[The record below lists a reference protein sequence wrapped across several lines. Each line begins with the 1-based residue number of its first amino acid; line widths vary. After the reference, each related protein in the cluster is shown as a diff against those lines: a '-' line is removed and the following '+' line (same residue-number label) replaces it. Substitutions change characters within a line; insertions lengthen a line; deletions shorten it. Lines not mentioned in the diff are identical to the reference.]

1 MSHTKSDQ
9 SLTTKQIIMKTQNR
23 FFKLILLVVFTVG
36 LTSCSSDS
44 GDEPVQEGEIFTDAD
59 FSKVV
64 TSAGELETPSTSEEL
79 IEEKEINEV
88 IAGEVWNCTTK
99 TYDALKGGGTGR
111 DGFPLFNPN
120 ASVIYPGSLLQGKSL
135 PKATPD
141 VIAVE
146 RTGGTISYNLN
157 NGNLAS
163 SFTVDKVAKSSIQD
177 AMNNIIANS
186 PSDLPANFSFNYSQV
201 QSREALALSMGVDF
215 ENAFAEVSADFD
227 FSTERAYNRI
237 LVELKQNFYTMSFDI
252 PTSLKGLFDE
262 SVTPDQLAKY
272 VQAGNPATYISDV
285 SYGRIYYMLV
295 ESTSSYTEMNA
306 AVEAEFNAV
315 VGKTEVEID
324 ASALRE
330 LSEVK
335 IKVMAF
341 GGESSST
348 IRTIGGNLSELVDL
362 LAESSTISTG
372 LPLSYVVRSVNTNQ
386 IVGVQLATQ
395 YDVTECTPAPAGG
408 EPIHTAHWK
417 GKVLSRMGPVGAA
430 FALQGTEFILI
441 SEDGKR
447 YMRSFEA
454 KLEGPFPLSALF
466 EGEVPFGGDGIG
478 AACNLEGNDAGEGST
493 IMLMSKNGLF
503 YNYAGGGEWKDWQSN
518 IEDLAD
524 GNNPL
529 ALSGVG
535 AMLFNSKDPLGPST
549 RFMFN
554 KVGSEYALYR
564 NNPNSFTQL
573 FDRTQWGPDNTIPFD
588 IGAGI
593 GFYLG
598 NTRQFIMFD
607 ITGTKYVISDGSN
620 SPIGPFEL

>member
-1 MSHTKSDQ
+1 
-9 SLTTKQIIMKTQNR
+9 MKTKKQFIWSSLL
-23 FFKLILLVVFTVG
+23 FFGLLTLG
-36 LTSCSSDS
+36 ISCSKNE
-44 GDEPVQEGEIFTDAD
+44 GGNEPPSEDIEIVEAD

-64 TSAGELETPSTSEEL
+64 ASAGDLETPSTSEE
-79 IEEKEINEV
+79 IIQEKETNEV
-88 IAGEVWNCTTK
+88 IDGAVWNCTTK
-99 TYDALKGGGTGR
+99 TYDALKAGGTGR

-135 PKATPD
+135 RKATPD

-146 RTGGTISYNLN
+146 RAGGTISYNLN

-163 SFTVDKVAKSSIQD
+163 SFAVEKVAKSSIQD

-186 PSDLPANFSFNYSQV
+186 PSDLPANFSFTYSQV

-227 FSTERAYNRI
+227 FSTEKEYNRI

-252 PTSLKGLFDE
+252 PTSLKGLFAD
-262 SVTPDQLAKY
+262 SVTPDDLAKY
-272 VQAGNPATYISDV
+272 VQTGNPATYISDV

-348 IRTIGGNLSELVDL
+348 IRTIGGNLSELVNL

-417 GKVLSRMGPVGAA
+417 GQVLERMGPVGAA

-454 KLEGPFPLSALF
+454 KLEGPFPLSELF
-466 EGEVPFGGDGIG
+466 EGEVPFGNDGIG
-478 AACNLEGNDAGEGST
+478 AACNLEGNRPGTEPT
-493 IMLMSKNGLF
+493 IMVMSRNGLF
-503 YNYAGGGEWKDWQSN
+503 YNYVIGGRWTNNQTN
-518 IEDLAD
+518 IEDLANGD
-524 GNNPL
+524 NPL
-529 ALSGVG
+529 ALTGVG

-554 KVGSEYALYR
+554 KVGSQYALYR

-573 FDRTQWGPDNTIPFD
+573 FNRTQWGPDNTIPFD

-620 SPIGPFEL
+620 TPIGPFDL

>member
-1 MSHTKSDQ
+1 
-9 SLTTKQIIMKTQNR
+9 MKTNAIALTQFVLC
-23 FFKLILLVVFTVG
+23 FFLALCL
-36 LTSCSSDS
+36 SCTNDSSD
-44 GDEPVQEGEIFTDAD
+44 GNDPEPEPEVIDLEAEFTT
-59 FSKVV
+59 VIV
-64 TSAGELETPSTSEEL
+64 NAGEFDPPSTSEEL
-79 IEEKEINEV
+79 VEEKETNEV
-88 IAGEVWNCTTK
+88 IDGAVWNCKTT
-99 TYDALKGGGTGR
+99 TYDALRGGGTGR

-120 ASVIYPGSLLQGKSL
+120 ASVIYPGSLLQGNSL
-135 PKATPD
+135 KKATPN

-146 RTGGTISYNLN
+146 RAGGTISYNLN

-186 PSDLPANFSFNYSQV
+186 PSDLPANFSFTYSQV

-215 ENAFAEVSADFD
+215 ENAFAEVSTDFD
-227 FSTERAYNRI
+227 FSTEREYNRI

-252 PTSLKGLFDE
+252 PTSLKGLFGE
-262 SVTPDQLAKY
+262 SVTPDDLSKY

-324 ASALRE
+324 ANALRE

-348 IRTIGGNLSELVDL
+348 IRTIGGNLSELVNL

-417 GKVLSRMGPVGAA
+417 GQVLSRMGPVGAA

-454 KLEGPFPLSALF
+454 KLEGPFPLSDLF
-466 EGEVPFGGDGIG
+466 DGEVPFGDDGIG
-478 AACNLEGNDAGEGST
+478 AACNIEGNNAGENYT

-503 YNYAGGGEWKDWQSN
+503 YNYAAGGEWKDWQSN
-518 IEDLAD
+518 IEDLANGD
-524 GNNPL
+524 NPL
-529 ALSGVG
+529 DLTGVG
-535 AMLFNSKDPLGPST
+535 AMLFNSKDPMGPST

-554 KVGSEYALYR
+554 KVGSQYALYR

-573 FDRTQWGPDNTIPFD
+573 FNRTQWGPDGTIPFD

-593 GFYLG
+593 GFFLG

-607 ITGTKYVISDGSN
+607 ITGTQYVISNGSN
-620 SPIGPFEL
+620 TPIGPFDL

>member
-1 MSHTKSDQ
+1 
-9 SLTTKQIIMKTQNR
+9 MKTQNR
-23 FFKLILLVVFTVG
+23 FFKLILLVVSTVV
-36 LTSCSSDS
+36 LTSCSDNSA
-44 GDEPVQEGEIFTDAD
+44 DEPILQNEDFTEAD

-64 TSAGELETPSTSEEL
+64 ASAGELEIPSTSEEL
-79 IEEKEINEV
+79 LEEKESNEV
-88 IAGEVWNCTTK
+88 IDGAVWNCTTK
-99 TYDALKGGGTGR
+99 TYDALKSGGTGR

-135 PKATPD
+135 RKATPD

-146 RTGGTISYNLN
+146 RAGGTISYNLN

-186 PSDLPANFSFNYSQV
+186 PYDLPANFSFTYSQV

-227 FSTERAYNRI
+227 FSTEREYNRV

-252 PTSLKGLFDE
+252 PTSLKGLFAD
-262 SVTPDQLAKY
+262 SVTPEDLAKY
-272 VQAGNPATYISDV
+272 VQTGNPATYISDV

-348 IRTIGGNLSELVDL
+348 IRTIGGNLSELVNL

-417 GKVLSRMGPVGAA
+417 GQVLSRMGPVGAA

-454 KLEGPFPLSALF
+454 KLEGPFPLSELF
-466 EGEVPFGGDGIG
+466 DGEVPFGDDGIG
-478 AACNLEGNDAGEGST
+478 AACNIVGNEPGTDPLV
-493 IMLMSKNGLF
+493 MFMSKNGLF
-503 YNYAGGGEWKDWQSN
+503 YNYAASGEWKDWESN
-518 IEDLAD
+518 IEDLAE

-529 ALSGVG
+529 AISGVG

-554 KVGSEYALYR
+554 KVGSQYALYR
-564 NNPNSFTQL
+564 NNPNSFTQV
-573 FDRTQWGPDNTIPFD
+573 FNRSEWGPDNTLPFD
-588 IGAGI
+588 VGAGI
-593 GFYLG
+593 GFFLG
-598 NTRQFIMFD
+598 NTRQFILFD
-607 ITGTKYVISDGSN
+607 STGTQYVISNGLSGPNDT
-620 SPIGPFEL
+620 PLGPFEL

>member
-1 MSHTKSDQ
+1 MKARPII
-9 SLTTKQIIMKTQNR
+9 LKQI
-23 FFKLILLVVFTVG
+23 FASLLLIVSL
-36 LTSCSSDS
+36 SCSKDS
-44 GDEPVQEGEIFTDAD
+44 GGSDPNPIPKEENLEAEFSKIVTDA
-59 FSKVV
+59 
-64 TSAGELETPSTSEEL
+64 GEFEEPETSEEL
-79 IEEKEINEV
+79 VEEIETNEV
-88 IAGEVWNCTTK
+88 IDGEVWNCTTK

-135 PKATPD
+135 RKATPD

-146 RTGGTISYNLN
+146 RAGGTISYNLN
-157 NGNLAS
+157 NGNLNS

-177 AMNNIIANS
+177 AMNNIIAS
-186 PSDLPANFSFNYSQV
+186 APQDLPANFSFNYSQV
-201 QSREALALSMGVDF
+201 QSREAFALSMGVDF

-227 FSTERAYNRI
+227 FSTEKEYNRI

-252 PTSLKGLFDE
+252 PTSLKGLFAE
-262 SVTPDQLAKY
+262 SVTPEDLAKY
-272 VQAGNPATYISDV
+272 VQSGNPATYISDV

-362 LAESSTISTG
+362 LAESSTIATG

-386 IVGVQLATQ
+386 IVGVQLATK

-417 GKVLSRMGPVGAA
+417 GQVLNRMGPVGAA

-441 SEDGKR
+441 SEDGKQ

-454 KLEGPFPLSALF
+454 QLEGPFPMSNLF
-466 EGEVPFGGDGIG
+466 EGEVPFGDDGIG
-478 AACNLEGNDAGEGST
+478 AACNLEGNKPGTEPT
-493 IMLMSKNGLF
+493 IMVMSKNGLF
-503 YNYAGGGEWKDWQSN
+503 YNYVIGGKWSNNQHN
-518 IEDLAD
+518 IEDLALGD
-524 GNNPL
+524 NPL
-529 ALSGVG
+529 ALTGVG
-535 AMLFNSKDPLGPST
+535 AILFNSKDPLGPST

-554 KVGSEYALYR
+554 MAGTQYARYS
-564 NNPNSFTQL
+564 NNPNEFTSL
-573 FDRTQWGPDNTIPFD
+573 FNTWQWGPDDSLPFEK

-598 NTRQFIMFD
+598 NVRQFIMFD
-607 ITGTKYVISDGSN
+607 HTGTQYVVSDGSGT
-620 SPIGPFEL
+620 PIGPFEL

>member
-1 MSHTKSDQ
+1 
-9 SLTTKQIIMKTQNR
+9 MKTRKQFIWGNL
-23 FFKLILLVVFTVG
+23 FFFGLLT
-36 LTSCSSDS
+36 LCISCSK
-44 GDEPVQEGEIFTDAD
+44 DEAGENEPAPEVIEITEAD
-59 FSKVV
+59 FAKVV
-64 TSAGELETPSTSEEL
+64 ASAGELETPSTSEEL
-79 IEEKEINEV
+79 IEEKETNEV
-88 IAGEVWNCTTK
+88 IDGAVWNCTTK
-99 TYDALKGGGTGR
+99 TYDALKSGGTGR

-135 PKATPD
+135 RKATPD

-146 RTGGTISYNLN
+146 RAGGTISYNLN

-186 PSDLPANFSFNYSQV
+186 PSDLPANFSFTYSQV

-215 ENAFAEVSADFD
+215 ENAFAEVSTDFD
-227 FSTERAYNRI
+227 FSTEREYNRI

-262 SVTPDQLAKY
+262 SVTPNELAKY
-272 VQAGNPATYISDV
+272 VQEGNPATYISDV

-348 IRTIGGNLSELVDL
+348 IQTIGGNLSELVNL
-362 LAESSTISTG
+362 LAESSTVSTG

-408 EPIHTAHWK
+408 EPVHTAHWK

-447 YMRSFEA
+447 YMRSFEGA
-454 KLEGPFPLSALF
+454 LEGPFPLSELF
-466 EGEVPFGGDGIG
+466 EGEVPFGDDGIG
-478 AACNLEGNDAGEGST
+478 AACNLEGNNAGENYT
-493 IMLMSKNGLF
+493 IMFMSKNGLF
-503 YNYAGGGEWKDWQSN
+503 YNYATGGQWRDWQSN
-518 IEDLAD
+518 IEDLAN
-524 GNNPL
+524 GENPL
-529 ALSGVG
+529 DLSGVG
-535 AMLFNSKDPLGPST
+535 AMLFNSKDPMGPST

-554 KVGSEYALYR
+554 KVGSQYALYR
-564 NNPNSFTQL
+564 NNPNSFTEL
-573 FDRTQWGPDNTIPFD
+573 FNRSQWGPDNTLPFD
-588 IGAGI
+588 VGAGI
-593 GFYLG
+593 GFFLG
-598 NTRQFIMFD
+598 NTRQFLLFD
-607 ITGTKYVISDGSN
+607 ITGTKYVISNGGSD
-620 SPIGPFEL
+620 PDDIPLGPFDL

>member
-1 MSHTKSDQ
+1 
-9 SLTTKQIIMKTQNR
+9 MKTIPFSLKHIIVY
-23 FFKLILLVVFTVG
+23 FFLIGSL
-36 LTSCSSDS
+36 SCSKDS
-44 GDEPVQEGEIFTDAD
+44 GGENPIPDPEPDPVNIEAEFT
-59 FSKVV
+59 KVV
-64 TSAGELETPSTSEEL
+64 INAGDFEDPENKKDLV
-79 IEEKEINEV
+79 EEKETNEV
-88 IAGEVWNCTTK
+88 IGGEVWNCKTT
-99 TYDALKGGGTGR
+99 TYDALKSGGTGK

-135 PKATPD
+135 KKATPD
-141 VIAVE
+141 IIAVE
-146 RTGGTISYNLN
+146 RSGGTISYNLN

-163 SFTVDKVAKSSIQD
+163 SFMVGKVAKSSIQD

-201 QSREALALSMGVDF
+201 QSREAFALSMGVDF

-227 FSTERAYNRI
+227 FSTEKEYNRI

-252 PTSLKGLFDE
+252 PTSLKGLFAD
-262 SVTPDQLAKY
+262 SVKPEDLAKY
-272 VQAGNPATYISDV
+272 VQPGNPATYISDV

-372 LPLSYVVRSVNTNQ
+372 LPLSYVVRSVYDNQ
-386 IVGVQLATQ
+386 IVGVQLATK
-395 YDVTECTPAPAGG
+395 YDVTECEPAPAGG

-417 GKVLSRMGPVGAA
+417 GQVLSRMGPVGAS

-447 YMRSFEA
+447 YMRSFEG
-454 KLEGPFPLSALF
+454 KLDGPFPLTELF
-466 EGEVPFGGDGIG
+466 EGEVPFEDDGIG
-478 AACNLEGNDAGEGST
+478 AACNIGGDQPGSSGT
-493 IMLMSKNGLF
+493 IMVMSRNGLF
-503 YNYAGGGEWKDWQSN
+503 YNYVINGKWSNNQNN
-518 IEDLAD
+518 IENLAN

-529 ALSGVG
+529 ALTGVG
-535 AMLFNSKDPLGPST
+535 AMIFNSQDPNGPST

-554 KVGSEYALYR
+554 KVGSQYALYN
-564 NNPNSFTQL
+564 NNPNGFTSL
-573 FDRTQWGPDNTIPFD
+573 FNRTQWGPDGTLPFD
-588 IGAGI
+588 VGAGI

-598 NTRQFIMFD
+598 NIRQYLLFD
-607 ITGTKYVISDGSN
+607 ITGTKYVISNGMDT
-620 SPIGPFEL
+620 PIGPFDL

>member
-1 MSHTKSDQ
+1 
-9 SLTTKQIIMKTQNR
+9 MKTRSIVQNLLTLHLL
-23 FFKLILLVVFTVG
+23 FFLCL
-36 LTSCSSDS
+36 SCSSDA
-44 GDEPVQEGEIFTDAD
+44 GEANDGTVPNPEPEPETIDLEAE
-59 FSKVV
+59 FSNVIG
-64 TSAGELETPSTSEEL
+64 SAGELPDPEIQNETLATNEANEI
-79 IEEKEINEV
+79 IEN
-88 IAGEVWNCTTK
+88 AVWNCTTT
-99 TYDALKGGGTGR
+99 TYDVKKSGGTGR

-135 PKATPD
+135 KKATPD

-146 RTGGTISYNLN
+146 RAGGTISYNLN

-177 AMNNIIANS
+177 AMNNIIASS
-186 PSDLPANFSFNYSQV
+186 PADLPANFSFNYSQV

-227 FSTERAYNRI
+227 FSTEREYNRI

-252 PTSLKGLFDE
+252 PTSLKGLFAD
-262 SVTPDQLAKY
+262 SVTPNDLAKY
-272 VQAGNPATYISDV
+272 VQDGNPATYISDV

-295 ESTSSYTEMNA
+295 ESTSSYAEMNL
-306 AVEAEFNAV
+306 AVESEFNAV
-315 VGKTEVEID
+315 VGKTEVDID

-348 IRTIGGNLSELVDL
+348 IRTIGGNLSELVNL

-372 LPLSYVVRSVNTNQ
+372 LPLSYVVRSVDTNQ
-386 IVGVQLATQ
+386 IVGVQLATT
-395 YDVTECTPAPAGG
+395 YDVTECSPAPAGG
-408 EPIHTAHWK
+408 EPVHTAHWK
-417 GKVLSRMGPVGAA
+417 GQVLSRMGPVGAA
-430 FALQGTEFILI
+430 FALRGTEFILI

-454 KLEGPFPLSALF
+454 QLEGPFPLSELF
-466 EGEVPFGGDGIG
+466 DGEVPFGDDGIG
-478 AACNLEGNDAGEGST
+478 AACNLEGNRAGEDYT
-493 IMLMSKNGLF
+493 IMVMSQNGLF
-503 YNYAGGGEWKDWQSN
+503 YNYAAGGEWKNWQSN
-518 IEDLAD
+518 IEDLANGD
-524 GNNPL
+524 NPL
-529 ALSGVG
+529 AISGVG
-535 AMLFNSKDPLGPST
+535 AMLFNFKDPMGPSS

-554 KVGSEYALYR
+554 RVGSQYALYR

-573 FDRTQWGPDNTIPFD
+573 FNRTQWGIDDSIPFD
-588 IGAGI
+588 VGAGI

-598 NTRQFIMFD
+598 NTRQFILFD
-607 ITGTKYVISDGSN
+607 ITGTQYVISNGGSG
-620 SPIGPFEL
+620 SGDVPLGPFDL